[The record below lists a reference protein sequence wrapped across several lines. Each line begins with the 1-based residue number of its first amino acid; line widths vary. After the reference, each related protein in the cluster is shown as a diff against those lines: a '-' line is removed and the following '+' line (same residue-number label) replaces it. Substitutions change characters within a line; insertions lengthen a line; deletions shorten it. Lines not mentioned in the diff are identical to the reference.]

1 MMDQTDRLPT
11 AEIQSFSAETI
22 LVVND
27 VTTLQLHGSKEIKLC
42 VADLESEKAM
52 LLFME
57 KPKLVGI
64 TKWRFEWKGPKVAK
78 FKRFKQIVEVKA
90 VDSVERSY
98 VPSFQFFLG
107 HNEDTLREEG
117 ENQLK
122 YPDTE
127 SLYWIQKMT
136 EKEISDDEDEK
147 KDNEEKV
154 EDVSCVAVQ

>member
-1 MMDQTDRLPT
+1 MMDQIDRLPT

-22 LVVND
+22 LAVND

-78 FKRFKQIVEVKA
+78 FKRFKQIVE
-90 VDSVERSY
+90 
-98 VPSFQFFLG
+98 
-107 HNEDTLREEG
+107 
-117 ENQLK
+117 
-122 YPDTE
+122 
-127 SLYWIQKMT
+127 KMT

-147 KDNEEKV
+147 KDKEEKV